1 MSTFMQNFNIFFNN
15 ILSSVSSL
23 WTWLISTVIGQ
34 ILISI
39 ILIMTFIFI
48 LNIIISIGKNK

>member
-15 ILSSVSSL
+15 ILSSVSRL